1 MHSARRQ
8 ARACMPL
15 LAALLA
21 LCAAAS
27 TTAAPG
33 QEAHVAGT
41 RVVRGRPA
49 ARTHDLVRGLGAA
62 RRVRGAALPRQF
74 LYVYEMPPEFTED
87 AAALPVQWH
96 PEQYDFDQAR
106 AAAQLGAYSGR
117 ASCVAV
123 HWHSVQRGAEA
134 DVRSNMLTVL
144 LCLPCRVHLLAY
156 TYGGDA
162 TSIIAP
168 LPPVCLSFT

>member
-1 MHSARRQ
+1 MPRDTCARRPNRAPGATPGTGARWSVAAGMHSARRQ
-8 ARACMPL
+8 ARACRPL

-33 QEAHVAGT
+33 QEAHAAGK
-41 RVVRGRPA
+41 RIVRGRPA
-49 ARTHDLVRGLGAA
+49 VRTHDLVRGLGAA

-87 AAALPVQWH
+87 EAALPVQWH

-106 AAAQLGAYSGR
+106 AAQLGPYQGLA
-117 ASCVAV
+117 VA
-123 HWHSVQRGAEA
+123 
-134 DVRSNMLTVL
+134 
-144 LCLPCRVHLLAY
+144 
-156 TYGGDA
+156 
-162 TSIIAP
+162 
-168 LPPVCLSFT
+168 

>member
-1 MHSARRQ
+1 MHNARRQ
-8 ARACMPL
+8 ARACVPL

-106 AAAQLGAYSGR
+106 AAAQLGACSGR
-117 ASCVAV
+117 AGCVAV
-123 HWHSVQRGAEA
+123 HCTQFSVEQEL
-134 DVRSNMLTVL
+134 M
-144 LCLPCRVHLLAY
+144 
-156 TYGGDA
+156 
-162 TSIIAP
+162 
-168 LPPVCLSFT
+168 